1 MSANNIQNS
10 AEEAAFAKIQE
21 TLKSLRFGSIV
32 ITVHNSKIVQIDR
45 VEKTRFDRDTV
56 NSGEGI

>member
-1 MSANNIQNS
+1 MSSNNFQNS
-10 AEEAAFAKIQE
+10 AEEAAFTKIRE
-21 TLKSLRFGSIV
+21 TLKSIRFGSIV